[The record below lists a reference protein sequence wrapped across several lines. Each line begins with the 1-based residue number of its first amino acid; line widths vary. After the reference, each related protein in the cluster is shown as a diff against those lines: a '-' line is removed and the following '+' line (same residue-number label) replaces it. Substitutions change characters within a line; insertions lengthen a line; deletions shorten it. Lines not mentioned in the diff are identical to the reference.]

1 MPDWLY
7 TLLHQVCFS
16 FCIRDARLATKPF
29 TLYDRGCSCS
39 DETYVTSYACIS
51 WILLGYML
59 NHTESEYHISFGV
72 NMYILYSLLLYF
84 YLDYLHCIY
93 VWCKHSLMLLL
104 VAQSW
109 GNYPPPS
116 KCWRHADYIKLVLL
130 LTQM

>member
-59 NHTESEYHISFGV
+59 NHTESEHHISFGV

-93 VWCKHSLMLLL
+93 VWCKHSLMLLFKL
-104 VAQSW
+104 HRA
-109 GNYPPPS
+109 GAIT
-116 KCWRHADYIKLVLL
+116 RHHLNVGGMQIILNWCCC
-130 LTQM
+130 